1 MPKSEIK
8 KLPNPECRP
17 EGLSL
22 SIKTKPFSH
31 MCTATSQD
39 ISAPIQLFV
48 PVLISQYSTS
58 TERLN
63 DPWQM
68 WSLISECKLK
78 QNISGR
84 HGANAQL
91 PVFPSPS
98 VNSDITQ
105 TLRSHYKCFVRVSW
119 LQRAH
124 AKQGDHD
131 TKKHFL
137 HSAPLYQTHFKISA
151 PFSAIQAGLKLLNR
165 PSSCFY
171 FRFS

>member
-1 MPKSEIK
+1 
-8 KLPNPECRP
+8 
-17 EGLSL
+17 
-22 SIKTKPFSH
+22 

-48 PVLISQYSTS
+48 PVLISRYSTS

-63 DPWQM
+63 EPWQM

-91 PVFPSPS
+91 PISPSPS

-105 TLRSHYKCFVRVSW
+105 TLQSHYKRFVCVSW
-119 LQRAH
+119 LQRAN
-124 AKQGDHD
+124 AKQGDRD
-131 TKKHFL
+131 TNKPFL
-137 HSAPLYQTHFKISA
+137 HSAPLCQTHFKISA
-151 PFSAIQAGLKLLNR
+151 PFSASKAGLKLLNG

-171 FRFS
+171 FRFP